1 VNKIHSVFIAEDN
14 IADRDALMVHIARHG
29 GLRVDG
35 SAANGAEAL
44 AALRTTRYDLVFLDI
59 DMPILSG
66 FDVIK
71 ACGAKFAAYV
81 IITSSFPG
89 FAVEA
94 FDYMALDFL
103 LKPYS
108 KSRFCKAVDRYL
120 ARRETAAIAQG
131 CAAAPLDPDGFCDE
145 CVLMIQGKGYLWRI
159 PHIDILYLS
168 SHGRRTD
175 IHCRDGDKV
184 ANLGLTEVLALLPE
198 TGFCRI
204 HRQYAVNRRYIA
216 GLRSDFTG
224 QQSLC
229 LLDADETELPVG
241 RMYQDTLRTSLG

>member
-1 VNKIHSVFIAEDN
+1 VSRSHSVFIAEDN
-14 IADRDALMVHIARHG
+14 SADMDALMAHLARYG
-29 GLRVDG
+29 GFRVDG
-35 SAANGAEAL
+35 TATNGAEAL
-44 AALRTTRYDLVFLDI
+44 AALRSTRYDLVFLDI

-66 FDVIK
+66 FDVLK
-71 ACGAKFAAYV
+71 ACGAKFSAYV
-81 IITSSFPG
+81 IVTSSFSG

-108 KSRFCKAVDRYL
+108 KRRFDKAADRYL
-120 ARRETAAIAQG
+120 ARRKK
-131 CAAAPLDPDGFCDE
+131 AAPADDDAGAAGPVDPGDE
-145 CVLMIQGKGYLWRI
+145 RVLRIQGKGYLWLI

-184 ANLGLTEVLALLPE
+184 ANLGLAEVLALLPE

-204 HRQYAVNRRYIA
+204 HRQYAVNRHYIA
-216 GLRSDFTG
+216 SLRSDFTG
-224 QQSLC
+224 QQNLC

-241 RMYQDTLRTSLG
+241 RMYQDCLQKSLG